1 MGEISQDSQELWD
14 SNKKQKTD
22 VCVSGEQLRRAICV
36 DLFEFWGFYITRLR
50 KRAVV
55 NHSMLYPLLPQLRNL
70 VSGLGWFHEPS
81 ITVWPGDPEICAVS
95 ILHLIMQG
103 RDKKVKVCWVP
114 LALLDHIASSH
125 WLAVLGTHPVTGTW
139 GGFYW
144 GRDQYRV
151 IMGHPTAQ
159 LSCLKSGAGALGLLF
174 RKTNPTSIIG
184 RDIIPFTGSI
194 NFTTGPTKPSILYYF
209 LYKRWNKTFL
219 HKD

>member
-1 MGEISQDSQELWD
+1 MGLKQETENRCLCVWGTAAAYNMCGFVWVLRFLYHQVEEEGGCE
-14 SNKKQKTD
+14 SLNVVSALTTAQKSRIRIRMIPWAKHHGVTW
-22 VCVSGEQLRRAICV
+22 R
-36 DLFEFWGFYITRLR
+36 
-50 KRAVV
+50 
-55 NHSMLYPLLPQLRNL
+55 
-70 VSGLGWFHEPS
+70 
-81 ITVWPGDPEICAVS
+81 PGDPEICAVS
-95 ILHLIMQG
+95 ILYLIMQG

-151 IMGHPTAQ
+151 IMGHPRAQ
-159 LSCLKSGAGALGLLF
+159 LSCLRSGAGALGLLF

-184 RDIIPFTGSI
+184 RDIIPFTGRI